1 MNIALIMKTMGGPP
15 SSTTDKRTSIE
26 IHTDNY
32 IKDCQG
38 QDVEINYKAVVI
50 FTGRSKQKPTTGAI
64 PAGFSIREKI
74 VGWTKSLIS
83 VDTEDARDVVQIAI
97 REGWPT
103 NLGGWDRTVSITL
116 PTTPEINASMKTKV
130 MDITHSVL
138 FTMKYKAEI
147 ENDRRA
153 QEVTI
158 EVPFQ
163 LVEPRRNLED
173 DFLPTYSATDAQAS

>member
-1 MNIALIMKTMGGPP
+1 MNIALSMKTMGGPP

-32 IKDCQG
+32 IKVEDRPMPVYFSNLETPAVIRATDCQG

-50 FTGRSKQKPTTGAI
+50 FTGRSKQKPTTV
-64 PAGFSIREKI
+64 R
-74 VGWTKSLIS
+74 V
-83 VDTEDARDVVQIAI
+83 DARDVVQIAI

>member
-1 MNIALIMKTMGGPP
+1 MKTMGGPP

-32 IKDCQG
+32 IK
-38 QDVEINYKAVVI
+38 VEDRPMPVYFSNLETPAVI
-50 FTGRSKQKPTTGAI
+50 RATGAI

-74 VGWTKSLIS
+74 VGWTKSLTS